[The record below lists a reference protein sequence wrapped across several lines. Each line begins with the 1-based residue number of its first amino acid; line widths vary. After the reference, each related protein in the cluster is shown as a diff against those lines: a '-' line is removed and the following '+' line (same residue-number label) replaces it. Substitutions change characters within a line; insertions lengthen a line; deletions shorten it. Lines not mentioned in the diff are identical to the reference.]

1 MSSMWHLYVIRT
13 VDGRLYAGITTDV
26 RRRYGEHASGGPKA
40 ARFLRANPPAALVFT
55 RRLGSHSLALKV
67 EYRFKQLSK
76 ADKEAIIRS
85 GRMRVERVSGA
96 TRRGV

>member
-1 MSSMWHLYVIRT
+1 MWHLYVIRT

-26 RRRYGEHASGGPKA
+26 RRRYEEHASGGPKA

-76 ADKEAIIRS
+76 KDKEAIVRS
-85 GRMRVERVSGA
+85 GRMRVERESG
-96 TRRGV
+96 TIRRGV